1 MSLLIY
7 GRNTCLEVLKT
18 ERKIFKGF
26 IMDKTNQDIKQFLK
40 RHQIPLEV
48 LNKHDFK
55 KKFLGNHQG
64 AVLEVDDY
72 KTLDLKTWID
82 AIDLKKNP
90 FVLMLDQITD
100 VHNLGAII
108 RSCEAGGV
116 DGIII
121 PKHRSAKING
131 TVAKTSSGAIEH
143 VQIIEVTNL
152 TNTLETLKANGF
164 WTVGTDLSAKKSYQD
179 IIIDTPLCLVIGSE
193 GKGISKNVKQHVD
206 YNVKIDM
213 VGKINSLNASVSA
226 GILIFDILRR
236 KLNE

>member
-18 ERKIFKGF
+18 DRQIFKGF
-26 IMDKTNQDIKQFLK
+26 VMEKTNQDILQQLK
-40 RHQIPLEV
+40 RHHIPVEV
-48 LNKHDFK
+48 LSKHEFK
-55 KKFLGNHQG
+55 KRFLGNHQG
-64 AVLEVDDY
+64 AVLDVEDY
-72 KTLDLKTWID
+72 QTLDLQPYIESL
-82 AIDLKKNP
+82 DLKKNP
-90 FVLMLDQITD
+90 FILMLDQITD

-108 RSCEAGGV
+108 RSCDAGGV
-116 DGIII
+116 DAIII

-143 VQIIEVTNL
+143 VNIIEVTNL
-152 TNTLETLKANGF
+152 TNTLGYLKGKGF
-164 WTVGTDLSAKKSYQD
+164 WTVGTDLSADKSYQE

-193 GKGISKNVKQHVD
+193 GKGISKNVKNHVD

-213 VGKINSLNASVSA
+213 VGQINSLNASVSA